1 MASGLPVVA
10 SRAGGIPKVVVDG
23 ETGFL
28 CEPEDVVGMAAAAL
42 KLLSD
47 EGLYR
52 AFSEAGRRRAVE
64 RFSEE
69 QVVPRYL
76 EAYEWDSREL
86 KVGREPHRPKN
97 PSPYRA
103 YSVLLVRSSRRCRWQ
118 ERGEGRER

>member
-1 MASGLPVVA
+1 MSFLGSFPHIGSVLALGDLSLLPSVQESFGLAALEAMASGLPVVA
-10 SRAGGIPKVVVDG
+10 NRAGGIPEVVVDG

-28 CEPEDVVGMAAAAL
+28 CEPEDAVGMAAAL

-52 AFSEAGRRRAVE
+52 AFSEAARWRAVK

-76 EAYEWDSREL
+76 EAYERALSAGAS
-86 KVGREPHRPKN
+86 GR
-97 PSPYRA
+97 
-103 YSVLLVRSSRRCRWQ
+103 
-118 ERGEGRER
+118 